1 MHLLRFGG
9 AIYDRG
15 TTRLAN
21 LGRTFTKFF
30 GSPLFL
36 ILPLVL
42 DEAKISF
49 RLISSN
55 SLAGDGLF
63 YANVYASFK
72 TVLQGRSLAHREASG
87 FYRLKPLA
95 FAVVALKNKL
105 SSAVAK
111 LKKSP
116 AKPVPAKKAPAK
128 KAPAKKAPAKKLPA
142 KKAPAKKAPAKKA
155 PVKKAPAKKESVK
168 KAPVRPTLAKP
179 TLAKPTLAKP
189 PVKKAPAKK
198 PEAEII
204 KGAHKTALTSST
216 AKGGATTISVYKP
229 EVEASDVVVVE
240 EKRLVLPPPIRKPKP
255 GKKAPSLKPIKA
267 APAPFVIEG
276 EENWTATELKA
287 IRAELAKD
295 LIRLKK
301 ELAEIESE
309 MDDLIEASGVGAG
322 DDQAD
327 AGAKTFEREHEISLV
342 YNARDMVLQTERA
355 LERIDTKTYGRCE
368 DCGNAIGKARLQVFP
383 RATLCMLCK
392 QKEERR

>member
-1 MHLLRFGG
+1 
-9 AIYDRG
+9 
-15 TTRLAN
+15 
-21 LGRTFTKFF
+21 
-30 GSPLFL
+30 
-36 ILPLVL
+36 
-42 DEAKISF
+42 
-49 RLISSN
+49 
-55 SLAGDGLF
+55 
-63 YANVYASFK
+63 
-72 TVLQGRSLAHREASG
+72 
-87 FYRLKPLA
+87 
-95 FAVVALKNKL
+95 VALKKKL

-111 LKKSP
+111 FKKQ
-116 AKPVPAKKAPAK
+116 PAKKVNTKKASAKKSAPSKVAVKKAVPK
-128 KAPAKKAPAKKLPA
+128 KAPVKKAI
-142 KKAPAKKAPAKKA
+142 AKKAPAKKA
-155 PVKKAPAKKESVK
+155 PVKPATGTKAPAS
-168 KAPVRPTLAKP
+168 KAPI
-179 TLAKPTLAKP
+179 
-189 PVKKAPAKK
+189 KKVPAKK
-198 PEAEII
+198 PTEII

-229 EVEASDVVVVE
+229 EVEASDIVVVE
-240 EKRLVLPPPIRKPKP
+240 EKRLVLPPPVRKPKP

-267 APAPFVIEG
+267 APAPFVSEG

-287 IRAELAKD
+287 IRSELAKD
-295 LIRLKK
+295 LVRLKK
-301 ELAEIESE
+301 ELEEIESE